1 MNSVWIIICIAIS
14 FGVTALLGKW
24 IISMLH
30 KLKFGQTIRQ
40 EGPQW
45 HQKKQG
51 TPTMGGVMFIIGITV
66 AMVLG
71 FSMMPAFDIQQTNL
85 LNVKTAAGL
94 AMAVCY
100 GLIGFLDDYIG
111 IVKKRN
117 LGLTER
123 QKLVMQFLV
132 AGAYLFSVRL
142 AGGDTK
148 TTIPFFGRVDLGFF
162 YYILAALVIVGIVN
176 AVNFTDG
183 IDGLNSIVCFFMFIS
198 FSLCATLLKYSG
210 ILLLGYV
217 AAAGCVGFLVWNFHP
232 AKVFMGDTGSL
243 FFGGIA
249 CALAFGIDMPVL
261 LLPAAIVSIF
271 EILSVVLQVT
281 YFKATHGKRIFK
293 MAPIH
298 HHYEMKGWSEL
309 KICTV
314 FGSVSLLGGLTA
326 LALVWFGV

>member
-1 MNSVWIIICIAIS
+1 MNNVWILTCVAIS

-24 IISMLH
+24 LIPMLH
-30 KLKFGQTIRQ
+30 RLKFGQTIR
-40 EGPQW
+40 EIGPQW
-45 HQKKQG
+45 HKKKQG
-51 TPTMGGVMFIIGITV
+51 TPTMGGIMFIIGITV

-71 FSMMPAFDIQQTNL
+71 LSLMPSFNMMQTHL
-85 LNVKTAAGL
+85 QTVQTIAGL
-94 AMAVCY
+94 SMAICY
-100 GLIGFLDDYIG
+100 GLIGFLDDYIS
-111 IVKKRN
+111 IAKKRN

-142 AGGDTK
+142 AGGDTT
-148 TTIPFFGRVDLGFF
+148 TTIPFLGRIELGVF
-162 YYILAALVIVGIVN
+162 YYILSALVIVGVVN

-198 FSLCATLLKYSG
+198 FALCGTVLRYSSTV
-210 ILLLGYV
+210 LLGYV
-217 AAAGCVGFLVWNFHP
+217 AAAGCVGFLIWNFNP

-249 CALAFGIDMPVL
+249 CALAFGLDMPVL
-261 LLPAAIVSIF
+261 LLPAAIVSIL
-271 EILSVVLQVT
+271 EILSVVLQVG

-298 HHYEMKGWSEL
+298 HHFEMLGWSEV

-314 FGSVSLLGGLTA
+314 FGGISLLGGLIA
-326 LALVWFGV
+326 LALLWFGV